1 MFWGKYGYYGP
12 WGLKIAYRQDTML
25 LLFCSDVEGQTAIL
39 GKQLG
44 FENEMYEGLGVQKEN
59 ENFLGLVCYF
69 YVVIVRKI
77 I

>member
-44 FENEMYEGLGVQKEN
+44 FENEMYEGLRVQKEN
-59 ENFLGLVCYF
+59 ELFGTCVLFMWL
-69 YVVIVRKI
+69 
-77 I
+77 